1 MGVDRGFMQNVGRS
15 RVSAKNEIL
24 ARQDNLLARHA
35 NLLARHANIL
45 ARHANILARHANILA
60 SLANILA
67 SSRWQYHVLASIN
80 WPIIW
85 RVSPIY

>member
-35 NLLARHANIL
+35 NIL
-45 ARHANILARHANILA
+45 AR
-60 SLANILA
+60 LANILA

>member
-35 NLLARHANIL
+35 NLLARHVNL
-45 ARHANILARHANILA
+45 LARHANILA